1 MSELTEAHL
10 QIIATLPPDLQGP
23 VRELASDH
31 HLSPVDTRRLAA
43 LLTFQPHLSLPV
55 ALAMVQA
62 VAKTQVGKTLGR
74 IEQALDEL
82 PEADDLTGSERRMV
96 LVILELLERRIA
108 AMRQTLLG
116 L

>member
-1 MSELTEAHL
+1 MSKLTEAHL
-10 QIIATLPPDLQGP
+10 QAIATLPPDLQGP
-23 VRELASDH
+23 VRELASDN

>member
-10 QIIATLPPDLQGP
+10 KAIATLPPDLQGP

-31 HLSPVDTRRLAA
+31 QLSPVNTRRLAA
-43 LLTFQPHLSLPV
+43 LLSAQPNLSLPV

-62 VAKTQVGKTLGR
+62 VARSQVGMALER

-82 PEADDLTGSERRMV
+82 PEAGDFTGSERKVV
-96 LVILELLERRIA
+96 LACLELLERRIA
-108 AMRQTLLG
+108 ALRQALLS